1 MKILSL
7 FILAMVFCTQIWGK
21 EAHIRLL
28 PTKKNTNKEVK
39 RKSTNDEKLALYK
52 KLIKGNEE
60 IKRLLNQK
68 SSAPV
73 IWDGTKAILTGKVFK
88 GILLNS
94 IVSTNLASPVLVRI
108 NPGQGLPNKTLFSC
122 KGATK
127 NRRVLTLCDK
137 MITKNKEVAVSAQ
150 ILNVDGSAGL
160 LGDYD
165 NGKEDLIAG
174 AVISEVAQG
183 VLSVAQDRVASPFGS
198 YTDSTVKNQVLG
210 GLIRGGKTTSDILL
224 DEMKT
229 KEPIVTINAGEEVL
243 VYFMEAL
250 HDY

>member
-1 MKILSL
+1 MKNLSL
-7 FILAMVFCTQIWGK
+7 YLLAMAFCTQIWGK

-28 PTKKNTNKEVK
+28 KTKNNTKRDVK
-39 RKSTNDEKLALYK
+39 RRSSKDEKIALYK

-60 IKRLLNQK
+60 IKRLLDQK

-73 IWDGTKAILTGKVFK
+73 IWDGTKAVLTGKVFK
-88 GILLNS
+88 GVLLNS
-94 IVSTNLASPVLVRI
+94 IVSTNLTSPVLVRAY
-108 NPGQGLPNKTLFSC
+108 PGQGLPNKTLFSC

-127 NRRVLTLCDK
+127 NRRVITLCDK
-137 MITKNKEVAVSAQ
+137 MITKNKEVAISAQ

-160 LGDYD
+160 LGEYD
-165 NGKEDLIAG
+165 DGKEDLIAG
-174 AVISEVAQG
+174 AIISEVAQG
-183 VLSVAQDRVASPFGS
+183 VFSVAQDKVATPFGS